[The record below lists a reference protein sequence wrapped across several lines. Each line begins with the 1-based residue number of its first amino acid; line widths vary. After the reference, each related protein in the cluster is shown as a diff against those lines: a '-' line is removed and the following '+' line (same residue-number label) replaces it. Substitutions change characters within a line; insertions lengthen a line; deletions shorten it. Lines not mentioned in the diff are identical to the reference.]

1 MVIKSTLKLDLVWL
15 LLLALTLGGAF
26 VGKVAESGF
35 WITFVIA
42 VITAV
47 KGRMV
52 IDYFME
58 LNDASPSIRRVART
72 FGMMA
77 PVLMVVTY
85 LWGPVLAK
93 MNWLVQ

>member
-1 MVIKSTLKLDLVWL
+1 MEIRSTLKLDLVWL
-15 LLLALTLGGAF
+15 LLLALSLGGVC
-26 VGKVAESGF
+26 VGVLAESGF
-35 WITFVIA
+35 WITLFIA

-58 LNDASPSIRRVART
+58 LNDATPSIRWVARV
-72 FGMMA
+72 FGMMV

-85 LWGPVLAK
+85 IWGAALAE
-93 MNWLVQ
+93 MRWLGE